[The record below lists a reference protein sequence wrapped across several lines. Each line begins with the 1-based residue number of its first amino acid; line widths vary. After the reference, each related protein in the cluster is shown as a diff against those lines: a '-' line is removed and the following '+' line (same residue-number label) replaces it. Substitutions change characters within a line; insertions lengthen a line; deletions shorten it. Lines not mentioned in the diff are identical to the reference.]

1 MPNITNLDPQ
11 EMRLLREIGMET
23 KDYGVMHRRSDM
35 VGFLC
40 HATRDFIWIK
50 TAPEEAEDSSR
61 RKPDDSSRRKPDDL
75 EKQIMQEN
83 GIPDRYFDVT
93 ARFSDVIQLRFC
105 DTQTYVEI
113 WRGDRKW

>member
-1 MPNITNLDPQ
+1 MPNITNPDPQ
-11 EMRLLREIGMET
+11 EMQMLRELGMET
-23 KDYGVMHRRSDM
+23 KDYGVMHRRNDM

-50 TAPEEAEDSSR
+50 TAPEETEDRFR
-61 RKPDDSSRRKPDDL
+61 RKPDEL

-93 ARFSDVIQLRFC
+93 DRFSDVIQLRFC